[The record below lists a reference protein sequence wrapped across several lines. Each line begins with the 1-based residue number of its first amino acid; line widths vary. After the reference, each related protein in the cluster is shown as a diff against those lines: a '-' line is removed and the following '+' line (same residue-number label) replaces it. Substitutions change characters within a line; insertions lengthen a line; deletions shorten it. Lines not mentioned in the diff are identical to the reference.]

1 MMSRSAASSFGSIAG
16 EPPQKNMLEPASSS
30 SPSLSLALLHDEI
43 AVSCFARV
51 PRCYYPVISLVCK
64 NFRRLIASPEI
75 YIERSVIHRTEH
87 ILYVA
92 IRSEATKTRSW
103 YTLNLKPY
111 GTTEISH
118 RLVPVPSFPP
128 IPSSGTTII
137 SAGSEI
143 YVVGGCI
150 DGELVSTVS
159 VIDCRSHTCR
169 FLPNM
174 KEPRKC
180 AAVGLIEGKLYV
192 VGGCNA
198 PSLNWVEVFNF
209 KKQTWESVLSLDNV
223 DLEEQM
229 NCFVMNDKV
238 YRMGQKTSFVY
249 DPKKGIFEETLTSKK
264 FWMNGSCPIDNML
277 YGFYRNN
284 GLVAYDSVVGCWTV
298 FWGFQGLPEKFEGC
312 TSTMV
317 NHGGRLAILFKKSPT
332 EIWCT
337 EIAMERAEE
346 EGFIGG
352 KFLWSNHV
360 LTLTDSF
367 IIERALNVT
376 V

>member
-1 MMSRSAASSFGSIAG
+1 MSRSAASSVGSITG
-16 EPPQKNMLEPASSS
+16 ESPQKKLLQSASSS
-30 SPSLSLALLHDEI
+30 SSLAILHDEI

-51 PRCYYPVISLVCK
+51 PRCYYPAISLVCR
-64 NFRRLIASPEI
+64 NFRRLMASPEI
-75 YIERSVIHRTEH
+75 YIERSVIRRTEN

-92 IRSEATKTRSW
+92 IRSEATKTLSW
-103 YTLNLKPY
+103 YTLNLKPF

-118 RLVPVPSFPP
+118 RLVPVPSFPS
-128 IPSSGTTII
+128 IPGYGTTII
-137 SAGSEI
+137 SSGSEI
-143 YVVGGCI
+143 YVIGGCI

-180 AAVGLIEGKLYV
+180 AAVGLIDGKLYV

-198 PSLNWVEVFNF
+198 PSLSWVEVFNF
-209 KKQTWESVLSLDNV
+209 KKRTWESVLSLDNV
-223 DLEEQM
+223 DMDEQM
-229 NCFVMNDKV
+229 NFFVMNDKI
-238 YRMGQKTSFVY
+238 YRIGQNTMFVY
-249 DPKKGIFEETLTSKK
+249 DPKKGRFEEDLALGRLW
-264 FWMNGSCPIDNML
+264 FNESCPIDNVL
-277 YGFYRNN
+277 YGFYCMNQI
-284 GLVAYDSVVGCWTV
+284 LAYDLVVGMGTV
-298 FWGFQGLPEKFEGC
+298 FWGLEGLPEGLQSC
-312 TSTMV
+312 TGRMV

-332 EIWCT
+332 EIWRT
-337 EIAMERAEE
+337 EIAIERAEE
-346 EGFIGG
+346 GGYISG

-367 IIERALNVT
+367 IIERALAVT